1 MKNYNAWALE
11 YLEEAR
17 TLKDRIRRVQAEPE
31 PDLTGQRA
39 RRIHM
44 LYDMY
49 LECRVTG
56 RTLQR
61 RGARLGR

>member
-11 YLEEAR
+11 YLEEAQ

-39 RRIHM
+39 AHPYALRHVP
-44 LYDMY
+44 
-49 LECRVTG
+49 RVPG
-56 RTLQR
+56 D
-61 RGARLGR
+61 GAHPAKAR